1 VAAQTI
7 IRSTLIRVE
16 ILPSARKHNVGDD
29 DMVHAFENCLEWVE
43 IGEDPFRYL
52 TAGPDLSGNV
62 IELVIVVAEDV
73 ELLIHAMPIRR
84 STEEALFGGPRE

>member
-1 VAAQTI
+1 
-7 IRSTLIRVE
+7 VE

-52 TAGPDLSGNV
+52 TAGPDLAGNV